1 MQELDHNESSDMQE
15 IKNEEIVIKETLMWI
30 DSSTKLE
37 NIITVIS
44 FVAIIILTICTG
56 VIGTPSINSQKSI
69 RNFKDTN
76 MQRLSFDAAPIS
88 SYNRFIS
95 FDVFF
100 IKKDPSKAVTAP
112 VSFQYFVECSSKDK
126 SFNKTVHTYT
136 GNAIGDAG
144 NNLTHPFYLYN
155 DRLIDY
161 QSVEIVVVMDK
172 TTMPDFTGIVIYTKL
187 GTHDQ
192 TTFQCY
198 FRLVYSLFELYS
210 MFTLFTKMRKDS
222 HLFLHLEQ
230 KLMIPLIICA
240 ILSNNPFY
248 IFHAYNPGHLYYFIY
263 ALSSALFE
271 GCLCLGIL
279 IVFEYIRQKNVKFD
293 LEFLFSKLVY
303 CGIIAIAHFLHEL
316 HYAIGTYSDPPINGS
331 SSTEF
336 VLRML
341 EVALLCGFVF
351 WAFSLFSKCLSSIDI
366 TERSKFIMYSYA
378 NIVTL
383 IGIILF
389 NIIAT
394 TFGLF
399 KDTPTI
405 EVSKFVFANVYVLMM
420 IYFHW
425 PYSILYEQDYVEEGS
440 GQENHAPIA
449 DIADPM
455 PDDNQNFSDDE
466 EDIDDDEEEEEE
478 EE

>member
-1 MQELDHNESSDMQE
+1 MQDLDHNEPSDMQE

-56 VIGTPSINSQKSI
+56 VIGTPSINSQKSV
-69 RNFKDTN
+69 RLFKDTDL
-76 MQRLSFDAAPIS
+76 QRLSFDAAPIS

-95 FDVFF
+95 FDIFL
-100 IKKDPSKAVTAP
+100 IKKDPSKPIEAP
-112 VSFQYFVECSSKDK
+112 VSFEYYVECSSKDK
-126 SFNKTVHTYT
+126 SINKTHHKYT
-136 GNAIGDAG
+136 GKAIGDAG
-144 NNLTHPFYLYN
+144 NNLTHPFYLFN

-161 QSVEIVVVMDK
+161 QSVEIVVVMNK
-172 TTMPDFTGIVIYTKL
+172 TKMPDFTGIVIYTKL

-198 FRLVYSLFELYS
+198 FRLVYSVFELYS
-210 MFTLFTKMRKDS
+210 MFQLYTKMRKNS
-222 HLFLHLEQ
+222 QVFLHPEQ

-240 ILSNNPFY
+240 VLSNNPFY
-248 IFHAYNPGHLYYFIY
+248 IFHSYNPGHLYYFLY
-263 ALSSALFE
+263 AINSALFE

-293 LEFLFSKLVY
+293 LEFLQNKLIY
-303 CGIIAIAHFLHEL
+303 CGLISIAHFLYQL
-316 HYAIGTYSDPPINGS
+316 HYAIGTYSDPPITGS

-336 VLRML
+336 CLRQL
-341 EVALLCGFVF
+341 EVLLLCGFVF
-351 WAFSLFSKCLSSIDI
+351 WAFSLFSKCISSIDI
-366 TERSKFIMYSYA
+366 TERSKFFMYSYA
-378 NIVTL
+378 NILTL

-389 NIIAT
+389 NIIGTA
-394 TFGLF
+394 FNMF
-399 KDTPTI
+399 PDTPLV
-405 EVSKFVFANVYVLMM
+405 EVSKFVFANVFVLMM
-420 IYFHW
+420 IYYHW
-425 PYSILYEQDYVEEGS
+425 PYSILYEQDYVEEGNE
-440 GQENHAPIA
+440 QDNNAPIA

-455 PDDNQNFSDDE
+455 PDDQDLSDDE
-466 EDIDDDEEEEEE
+466 EDVDDEEEEEE